1 MRHVRWSVS
10 SNKQTE
16 EQMSTMSSCPLR
28 LWTRHIT
35 YIICMNS
42 NPHCNTVWWV
52 LSLFWRKPK
61 LRSEFTHCQH
71 ICIYIIS
78 FHLICELGNHKKQL
92 VAFWYSLVIWPLW
105 THSTFSQR
113 SFLSKSPQTICSIV
127 VPEIILGLQLS
138 GLFICRC
145 QHCLPSCFEI
155 GTFAHVS
162 CHQAPFSFV
171 WFWSLSVAV
180 LRKFYSQLNM
190 HERNYML
197 SKGNLELHQKV
208 ERMLKQ
214 ISHGVTLQLNPC

>member
-1 MRHVRWSVS
+1 MLDYFI
-10 SNKQTE
+10 NL
-16 EQMSTMSSCPLR
+16 ST
-28 LWTRHIT
+28 
-35 YIICMNS
+35 
-42 NPHCNTVWWV
+42 
-52 LSLFWRKPK
+52 
-61 LRSEFTHCQH
+61 SESWEFFKMLCWNQH

-197 SKGNLELHQKV
+197 SKGNLEPHQKV
-208 ERMLKQ
+208 ERKLKQ
-214 ISHGVTLQLNPC
+214 ISHGVTLQLSPC

>member
-1 MRHVRWSVS
+1 MSIPFGVVVQLNEWSRCLTISLTYPQVNRGS
-10 SNKQTE
+10 F
-16 EQMSTMSSCPLR
+16 LR
-28 LWTRHIT
+28 CFAEINI
-35 YIICMNS
+35 YKICMY
-42 NPHCNTVWWV
+42 
-52 LSLFWRKPK
+52 R
-61 LRSEFTHCQH
+61 
-71 ICIYIIS
+71 IS
-78 FHLICELGNHKKQL
+78 FHLTCELGNHKKQL
-92 VAFWYSLVIWPLW
+92 VAFWCSLVIWPLW

-162 CHQAPFSFV
+162 CHQTPFSFV
-171 WFWSLSVAV
+171 WFWSLSVVV

-197 SKGNLELHQKV
+197 SKGNLEPHQKV

-214 ISHGVTLQLNPC
+214 ISHGVTLQLSPC